1 MQRPALTGL
10 RGVAALWVACY
21 HLLLPAFLVGGMAA
35 RVLGRGYLA
44 VDLFFVLSGYV
55 LALNYGER
63 AGWASLPGFLWR
75 RWARIFPLYGLILV
89 ARLGYTAWR
98 YGGFGVSRPWLAAPV
113 GHPWTDVP
121 ANLLLVQ
128 SWGLAPS
135 ITGPAWSVSVEW
147 AAYCVFPVLAGVML
161 RGHPGRAVALGTA
174 AFGLV
179 LTVCLLHGGLDVWDG
194 CTAGPLLRCL
204 GGFTI
209 GMGVFRLSCWQRPR
223 RLAARPAAGWLTGAT
238 LLAALLWRAPDLAV
252 YPLLCALVL
261 CAACGQAGLCARLA
275 MPGIL
280 RMGEVSYAVYLLH
293 IFLLHP
299 LDQLR
304 AAARL
309 MLPEAIADGLAAG
322 LTAAFL
328 LAAANL
334 THDLVEQPART
345 WLTGLAVSARRF
357 LTCTTPAFRNLP
369 LPKVRAAPRPSGE
382 TTLRTAR

>member
-10 RGVAALWVACY
+10 RGAAALWVASY
-21 HLLLPAFLVGGMAA
+21 HLLLPASLVGGLPA
-35 RVLGRGYLA
+35 RILGRGYLA

-75 RWARIFPLYGLILV
+75 RWARIFPLYGLIL
-89 ARLGYTAWR
+89 ALRLCYTAWR
-98 YGGFGVSRPWLAAPV
+98 YGGFGVDRPWIAAPV
-113 GHPWTDVP
+113 GHPWTDIP

-147 AAYCVFPVLAGVML
+147 AAYVAFPAVATLML
-161 RGHPGRAVALGTA
+161 RQPPLRAIAGGA
-174 AFGLV
+174 AACGLV
-179 LTVCLLHGGLDVWDG
+179 LAVCQLHGGLDVWDG
-194 CTAGPLLRCL
+194 RTPGPLLRCL

-209 GMGVFRLSCWQRPR
+209 GVGLFRLSCWQPAQR
-223 RLAARPAAGWLTGAT
+223 AAAPATAGWLAGAV

-252 YPLLCALVL
+252 YPMLCALVL
-261 CAACGQAGLCARLA
+261 CAACGRRGVCAWLAAPGAVRL
-275 MPGIL
+275 
-280 RMGEVSYAVYLLH
+280 GELSYAVYLLH

-304 AAARL
+304 ALTGL
-309 MLPEAIADGLAAG
+309 MLPRVAADGLAVG
-322 LTAAFL
+322 LVGVFL
-328 LAAANL
+328 LQAASL
-334 THDLVEQPART
+334 VHDRVEQPTRI
-345 WLTGLAVSARRF
+345 WLVGLASPARRS
-357 LTCTTPAFRNLP
+357 LTWPTPAFRNLP
-369 LPKVRAAPRPSGE
+369 LPRVRAAPRPTGE

>member
-10 RGVAALWVACY
+10 RGAAALWVASY
-21 HLLLPAFLVGGMAA
+21 HLLLPASLVGGLPA

-63 AGWASLPGFLWR
+63 AGWARLPGFLWR
-75 RWARIFPLYGLILV
+75 RWARIFPLYGLILA
-89 ARLGYTAWR
+89 ARLGYTAWH

-113 GHPWTDVP
+113 GHPWTAIP
-121 ANLLLVQ
+121 ANMLLVQ

-147 AAYCVFPVLAGVML
+147 GAYCVFPVLVAVML
-161 RGHPGRAVALGTA
+161 GGPPSRAVAGGAA

-179 LTVCLLHGGLDVWDG
+179 LALGLVHGGLDVWDG
-194 CTAGPLLRCL
+194 RTAGPLLRCL
-204 GGFTI
+204 GGFSI
-209 GMGVFRLSCWQRPR
+209 GIGVFRLSCWQPVQS
-223 RLAARPAAGWLTGAT
+223 LAARPAAGWLAGAA
-238 LLAALLWRAPDLAV
+238 LLAAVLWRAPDLAA
-252 YPLLCALVL
+252 YPLLCVLVL
-261 CAACGQAGLCARLA
+261 CAACGRAGLCAWLARPGTVRL
-275 MPGIL
+275 
-280 RMGEVSYAVYLLH
+280 GEMSYAVYLLH

-299 LDQLR
+299 LDQVR
-304 AAARL
+304 AATGL
-309 MLPEAIADGLAAG
+309 ILPPSAADDLAAG
-322 LTAAFL
+322 LIAAFL

-334 THDLVEQPART
+334 VHDWVEQPARI
-345 WLTGLAVSARRF
+345 WLTGLAAPARRF

-369 LPKVRAAPRPSGE
+369 LPKVRAAPRPTGE